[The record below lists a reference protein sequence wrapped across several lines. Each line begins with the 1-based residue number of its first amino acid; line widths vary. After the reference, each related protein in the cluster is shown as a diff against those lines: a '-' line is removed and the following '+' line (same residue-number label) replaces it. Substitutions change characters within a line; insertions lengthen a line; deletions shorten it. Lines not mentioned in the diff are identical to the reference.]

1 MKIKKIK
8 PLFTSIVTTMDT
20 YDSDSITSEG
30 IIDVSKQEGGIKEY
44 QKVLAVGS
52 AVRDISVGDI
62 VSINPTRF
70 AVKEHKAGTLK
81 DGIIKDNPVIK
92 YNFDILEIDGSYCL
106 FLQDRDINF
115 IIEDYEDTVVTQ

>member
-115 IIEDYEDTVVTQ
+115 IIEDYEDTGVTQ